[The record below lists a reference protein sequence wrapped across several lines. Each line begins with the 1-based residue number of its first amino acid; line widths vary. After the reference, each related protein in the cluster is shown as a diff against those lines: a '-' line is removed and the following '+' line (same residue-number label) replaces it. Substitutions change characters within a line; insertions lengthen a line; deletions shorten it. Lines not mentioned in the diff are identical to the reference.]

1 MGIQLQELED
11 EKGRVERRLEQLQ
24 KSMGDVEEGKMLVW
38 DQRKGYD

>member
-24 KSMGDVEEGKMLVW
+24 KSMGDVEEGKMLV
-38 DQRKGYD
+38 